1 MAGIL
6 NIRRGISGITLTDG
20 EFYLNKGIN
29 AVQIGSGSAILT
41 LLPIN
46 KLISGDIILNGNVYA
61 NNLTGSG
68 ALAYEI
74 TANLT
79 VGGID
84 SGTTFPVGT
93 PHDDIFRQLLT
104 RYQAASL
111 SNLVLYLGGSS
122 IPTAARDVGNGFSFN
137 RFGFSAA
144 ADSQGNLPVSASFV
158 ISGTDSDDVTFNY
171 FSTPINT
178 SNLTILTP
186 TIQPNRS
193 IVGNMTFTVN
203 AKKADGSTSIT
214 PLTLTI
220 SYRLRNYLAASA
232 TDITTNANAQSV
244 INSDV
249 VTSSLLTSKAWTA
262 TCSSANDDVTKW
274 TYIIYPASYGDLSG
288 IVQTGPQNVFDAFVK
303 LSGTFSITIN
313 GITNSY
319 IIYKSTQY
327 GAYSPGVQLTT
338 T

>member
-6 NIRRGISGITLTDG
+6 GIRRGISGITLTDG

-68 ALAYEI
+68 ALAYSI

-111 SNLVLYLGGSS
+111 SNLVISFGVLAISNE
-122 IPTAARDVGNGFSFN
+122 PRDVGSGFSFN
-137 RFGFSAA
+137 QFSYNAA
-144 ADSQGNLPVSASFV
+144 ADSEGDLPISASFV
-158 ISGTDSDDVTFNY
+158 ISGTDFDDETREY

-178 SNLTILTP
+178 SNTINITP
-186 TIQPNRS
+186 TIEPNRTT
-193 IVGNMTFTVN
+193 VGNMTFTVN
-203 AKKADGSTSIT
+203 AKKADGSTSVA
-214 PLTLTI
+214 PLTITI
-220 SYRLRNYLAASA
+220 PYRLRNYLAASA
-232 TDITTNANAQSV
+232 TDITTNVNAQSV
-244 INSDV
+244 INNDV
-249 VTSSLLTSKAWTA
+249 VTSSLLTSKVWTA

-274 TYIIYPASYGDLSG
+274 TYIIYPASYGNLSG
-288 IVQTGPQNVFDAFVK
+288 VVQNNSQNVFDAFIK

-313 GITNSY
+313 GIANNY
-319 IIYKSTQY
+319 IVYKSTQY
-327 GAYSPGVQLTT
+327 GAYSPGVQLTIT
-338 T
+338 

>member
-46 KLISGDIILNGNVYA
+46 KLIAGDIILNGNVYA

-68 ALAYEI
+68 ALSYQI

-111 SNLVLYLGGSS
+111 SNLVISLGGSAIS
-122 IPTAARDVGNGFSFN
+122 TAPRDVGDGFSFN
-137 RFGFSAA
+137 RFSFSAV
-144 ADSQGNLPVSASFV
+144 ADSENNLPISASFT
-158 ISGTDSDDVTFNY
+158 IAGTDADDATYEY
-171 FSTPINT
+171 FTTPITTNNVI
-178 SNLTILTP
+178 NLSPDIE
-186 TIQPNRS
+186 PNRS
-193 IVGNMTFTVN
+193 SAGNMTFTVN
-203 AKKADGSTSIT
+203 AKKADGSTPLT
-214 PLTLTI
+214 PLTITI
-220 SYRLRNYLAASA
+220 PYRLKNYLAAS
-232 TDITTNANAQSV
+232 TIDIITSANAQSV
-244 INSDV
+244 ANSDV
-249 VTSSLLTSKAWTA
+249 VTSTLTTTKAWTA
-262 TCSSANDDVTKW
+262 TCSAANDDVTKW

-288 IVQTGPQNVFDAFVK
+288 VVQNSSQNVFDAFTK

-313 GITNSY
+313 GIANNY
-319 IIYKSTQY
+319 IVYKSTQY
-327 GAYSPGVQLTT
+327 GAYSSGVQLTIT
-338 T
+338 